1 MAPPSPQQGN
11 LFPEERPP
19 SLEDAL
25 ARLRP
30 FLGKDLRPLGE
41 EFSLCPPSASGS
53 LLPPYNK
60 GWAGLVVERLLG
72 HRADNLQV
80 ADFGDWELKV
90 VALRSKLDQ
99 TLVVKELM
107 AITMLDPVSLS
118 QRELFE
124 SHLWDKLR
132 RLLIVA
138 RLYEA
143 PEEPRSPVYALAAV
157 DLKRD
162 FPAIVE
168 LLQADYLSFRWRYE
182 REGAAGLIGA
192 QGHLLEIRSKGTK
205 RGGGLAFYG
214 RKVLVGALLSRG
226 ETAR

>member
-1 MAPPSPQQGN
+1 MAPPSPHQGS
-11 LFPEERPP
+11 LFPEDHPP
-19 SLEDAL
+19 SLEEAL

-30 FLGKDLRPLGE
+30 LLGKDLRSFGE
-41 EFSLCPPSASGS
+41 EFSLCPPSTTTPP
-53 LLPPYNK
+53 LPPPNK

-90 VALRSKLDQ
+90 IALRLNSDQ
-99 TLVVKELM
+99 TLVVKERM

-118 QRELFE
+118 RRALFE

-138 RLYEA
+138 RLYEG
-143 PEEPRSPVYALAAV
+143 PEEPRSPICALAAV

-168 LLQADYLSFRWRYE
+168 LLQTDYESFRWRYE
-182 REGAAGLIGA
+182 REGAAGLAGA
-192 QGHLLEIRSKGTK
+192 QGHLLEVRSKGTK

-214 RKVLVGALLSRG
+214 RKVLIGALLSKG
-226 ETAR
+226 VTAH